1 MLTREDVMITI
12 KTVRQGVSVSL
23 FGQTEQESADFHEDD
38 LPCEEEREDYDPEF
52 DGPEEAEMMME
63 GRVIK
68 TSQRLELSYRESE
81 LTGMEGSVTKISFH
95 LDCPQLVSMLR
106 GGAVSTALVFEPD
119 QRHVCVYNTPFSSFE
134 VCVHTLEVRNEL
146 LEKGELYLDYLIEIH
161 GAKTERCKMT
171 VTVR

>member
-23 FGQTEQESADFHEDD
+23 FGQTEQERADFHEDD

-68 TSQRLELSYRESE
+68 TSQRLELSYRERE
-81 LTGMEGSVTKISFH
+81 
-95 LDCPQLVSMLR
+95 
-106 GGAVSTALVFEPD
+106 
-119 QRHVCVYNTPFSSFE
+119 
-134 VCVHTLEVRNEL
+134 
-146 LEKGELYLDYLIEIH
+146 
-161 GAKTERCKMT
+161 
-171 VTVR
+171 